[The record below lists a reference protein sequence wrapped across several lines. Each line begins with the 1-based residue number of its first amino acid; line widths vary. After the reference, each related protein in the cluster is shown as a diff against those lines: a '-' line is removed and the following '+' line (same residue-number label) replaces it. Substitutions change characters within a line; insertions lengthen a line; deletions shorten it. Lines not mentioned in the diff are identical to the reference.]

1 MAGGGGGVGPPVRLL
16 VVVLVVQVVLGAGIV
31 LAAVHGFPII
41 GGGGGGAD
49 GDARSAPGHGRPAPR
64 PTTDRFDADRAFA
77 LERVQ
82 VERIGP
88 RPAGS
93 AAGRRTAAFARRRLP
108 RGRYETVPG
117 PDRAHPLRNVVGTLP
132 GRRPAVVVAAHFDT
146 VDTPAGMPGANDGAA
161 GTAVVLELARALRRA
176 PRDGRGPAPREVRF
190 VLFDGEEAPGDR
202 DFLRRG
208 LRGSRAYARAHA
220 GEVRQLVLLDY
231 VGDRDLRLV
240 REGSSDRRL
249 WSRLRA
255 AARAVGVGA
264 VFPAG
269 TGARIFDDHSPFL
282 DADVPAIDLIDW
294 PYRYTHTLQDTVDKT
309 SARSLD
315 AVGEAVL
322 RLVQEL
328 RAS

>member
-1 MAGGGGGVGPPVRLL
+1 MRLL

-49 GDARSAPGHGRPAPR
+49 REARPAPGPARPAPR
-64 PTTDRFDADRAFA
+64 PTGDRFDAARAFA

-93 AAGRRTAAFARRRLP
+93 AAARRTAAFARRRLP
-108 RGRYETVPG
+108 RGRYEAVPG

-161 GTAVVLELARALRRA
+161 GTAVVLELARALRHA
-176 PRDGRGPAPREVRF
+176 PRPANAREVRF

-220 GEVRQLVLLDY
+220 GEVRQLILLDY

-282 DADVPAIDLIDW
+282 DAGVPAIDLIDW
-294 PYRYTHTLQDTVDKT
+294 PYRFMHTLQDTVDKT
-309 SARSLD
+309 SPRSLD

-328 RAS
+328 RSS